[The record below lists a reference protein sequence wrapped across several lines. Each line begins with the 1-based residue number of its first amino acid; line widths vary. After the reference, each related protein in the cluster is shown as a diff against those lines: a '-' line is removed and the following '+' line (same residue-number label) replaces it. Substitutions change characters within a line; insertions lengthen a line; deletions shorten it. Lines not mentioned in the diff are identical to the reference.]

1 MKKIILRKN
10 LLTNNSL
17 IRFLEEKLINK
28 KGNIFTLITSYG
40 MDLSMICAPL
50 IAYLFQINKFY
61 KTKSSRGFSKY
72 LCLLL
77 FLGNIF
83 RIFFWF
89 GTRFKNVLLYQ
100 SIGIVI
106 FQIILIHLCI
116 KFQEKSYNSSRSY
129 LPDIQ
134 LKIEKRSNINLVKNF
149 IAEYYSKTFKPKQC
163 QLFNPK
169 LFWKWTKEIEYYKF
183 MCVLTAFLSFLTFFL
198 KKNKLFFQI
207 IGVLCSIFEASV
219 CFPQVIKNCK
229 TKVTKNI
236 SFTMI
241 FCWFL
246 GDTFKLFYNIHYK
259 APIQLIMSISLQI
272 SLDFVVLCQIIMY
285 RKNNF
290 TEKNKI
296 NANKKQ
302 IEEINQLMKSI
313 DEMNVQK

>member
-17 IRFLEEKLINK
+17 IRFLGEKLVNK

-116 KFQEKSYNSSRSY
+116 KFQEKSYNSSRTY

-134 LKIEKRSNINLVKNF
+134 LKIEKRSKINLIKNF
-149 IAEYYSKTFKPKQC
+149 IVEYYSKTFKPKQC

-169 LFWKWTKEIEYYKF
+169 LFWKWTKEREYYKF
-183 MCVLTAFLSFLTFFL
+183 MCMLTVFLSFLTFCL

-246 GDTFKLFYNIHYK
+246 GDSFKLFYNIYYK

-272 SLDFVVLCQIIMY
+272 SLDFVVLCQIIIY

-313 DEMNVQK
+313 DEMNVPK